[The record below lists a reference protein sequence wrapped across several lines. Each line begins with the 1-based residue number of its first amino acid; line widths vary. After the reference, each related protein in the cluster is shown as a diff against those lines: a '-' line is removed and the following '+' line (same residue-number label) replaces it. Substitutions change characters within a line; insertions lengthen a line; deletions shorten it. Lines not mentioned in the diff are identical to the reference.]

1 MTNQTVLVLVLT
13 FAGVWAL
20 QMWAGGMQAR
30 RFMRAVR
37 AIRATGRTAI
47 GSAGGRI
54 GGRVFVALAT
64 DPAGR
69 VVAATRLSGRT
80 VFARP
85 RPVPDVVGHELA
97 DLRTRAETPLDEAV
111 AEAAGFLLD
120 GTPADQDASPSL
132 G

>member
-1 MTNQTVLVLVLT
+1 MTNQTVLILVLT

-37 AIRATGRTAI
+37 SIRASGRTAI

-54 GGRVFVALAT
+54 GGRVFVALAA
-64 DPAGR
+64 DSAGR

-80 VFARP
+80 VFAQP
-85 RPVPDVVGHELA
+85 RPVPDVVGHDLG
-97 DLRTRAETPLDEAV
+97 DLRGRDATPLDEAV

-120 GTPADQDASPSL
+120 RAPSDEDATSTA

>member
-13 FAGVWAL
+13 FAAVWAL

-37 AIRATGRTAI
+37 AIRAEGRTAI
-47 GSAGGRI
+47 GSAGGRV
-54 GGRVFVALAT
+54 GGRVFVALAA

-69 VVAATRLSGRT
+69 VAAATRLSGRT
-80 VFARP
+80 VFAQP
-85 RPVPDVVGHELA
+85 QPVPDVVGHELT
-97 DLRTRAETPLDEAV
+97 DLRERDDTPLDQAV

-120 GTPADQDASPSL
+120 REPVDEDLTSAAG
-132 G
+132 